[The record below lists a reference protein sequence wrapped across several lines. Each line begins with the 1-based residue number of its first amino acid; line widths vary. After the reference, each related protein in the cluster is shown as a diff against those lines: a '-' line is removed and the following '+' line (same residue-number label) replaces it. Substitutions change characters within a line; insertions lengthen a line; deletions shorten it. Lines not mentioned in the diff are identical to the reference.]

1 MPREASGMSPSRPKR
16 LERQP
21 GGLVKVDAPMQFGEE
36 WCKKLILA
44 SVVVAVAFRR
54 EWF

>member
-1 MPREASGMSPSRPKR
+1 
-16 LERQP
+16 
-21 GGLVKVDAPMQFGEE
+21 MQSGEE
-36 WCKKLILA
+36 YCKELILA

>member
-1 MPREASGMSPSRPKR
+1 MRS
-16 LERQP
+16 
-21 GGLVKVDAPMQFGEE
+21 GEE
-36 WCKKLILA
+36 YCKELILA